1 MSLNHAAFQQKK
13 NNNNNNNKTTKKKKK
28 KVYCFHQYKP
38 NNMQTPMQSRIT
50 LFEPTI
56 LHKNKRRVTA
66 LFKDILLCI
75 FFVSNPVW
83 FTVKKRQI
91 FKGNL

>member
-1 MSLNHAAFQQKK
+1 MQYFQK
-13 NNNNNNNKTTKKKKK
+13 NKQTNKHKE
-28 KVYCFHQYKP
+28 YCFHQYKP

-66 LFKDILLCI
+66 LFKDILLGI